1 MLPAG
6 IRKGRKICHFHPA
19 TKRFYCCE
27 KFEKIFL
34 FCDLF
39 RSKESAFI
47 AVERDARS

>member
-6 IRKGRKICHFHPA
+6 IWKGREICHFHRA

-27 KFEKIFL
+27 KVEKIF
-34 FCDLF
+34 FPDLF
-39 RSKESAFI
+39 KSKESAFI